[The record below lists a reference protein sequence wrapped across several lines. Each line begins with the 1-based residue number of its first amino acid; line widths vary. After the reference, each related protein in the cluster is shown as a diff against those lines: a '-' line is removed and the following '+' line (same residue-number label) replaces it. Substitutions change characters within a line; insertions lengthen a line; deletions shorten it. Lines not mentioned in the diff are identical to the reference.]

1 MHIVYENGCALLA
14 DSSGD
19 SALDLLST
27 LCTVWLKHNM
37 AWLALAG
44 VTNLEEGIG
53 TERAAACQ
61 VSERNACPGGS
72 YHLLQMKCSG
82 WKERFEN
89 TIISPVMSLL
99 HSWQTPASEYMHEQ
113 SDEMKSAP
121 FFAGAVLFTVAG
133 AVAGFLG
140 EGADG

>member
-1 MHIVYENGCALLA
+1 MKNGCALLA
-14 DSSGD
+14 DSGGD
-19 SALDLLST
+19 SALDLLSA

-44 VTNLEEGIG
+44 VTDLEEGIG
-53 TERAAACQ
+53 TERAAACGA
-61 VSERNACPGGS
+61 SEREKRKSGGS

-99 HSWQTPASEYMHEQ
+99 HSWQTPASEYTCKQ